1 MLTEMDEPAI
11 LQKTLEL
18 CQTIVDQPEFVVMR
32 QRIDTFLADE
42 QAQAQ
47 YQSVVQKSEH
57 LQHKQHSGEPV
68 QHDEIS
74 AFETDRDALLNNPVA
89 KGFLD
94 AQQQMQRVQSS
105 VTKYVTKTFELGRV
119 PEPDDFNT
127 CGHGCSCGH

>member
-1 MLTEMDEPAI
+1 MPTEMDEPVI

-18 CQTIVDQPEFVVMR
+18 CQTIVDQPEFVDMR
-32 QRIDTFLADE
+32 QRIDAFLADE

-47 YQSVVQKSEH
+47 YQSVVQKSER
-57 LQHKQHSGEPV
+57 LQHKQQSGGPLNN
-68 QHDEIS
+68 DEIS
-74 AFETDRDALLNNPVA
+74 EFETDRDTLLNSPVA

-119 PEPDDFNT
+119 PEPEDFDT

>member
-1 MLTEMDEPAI
+1 MPTEMDEPAI

-18 CQTIVDQPEFVVMR
+18 CQTIVDQPEFVDMR
-32 QRIDTFLADE
+32 QRIDAFLADE
-42 QAQAQ
+42 QAQSQ
-47 YQSVVQKSEH
+47 YQSVVQKSER
-57 LQHKQHSGEPV
+57 LQHKQHSGEPLD
-68 QHDEIS
+68 HDEIS
-74 AFETDRDALLNNPVA
+74 EFEADRDTLLNNPVA

-119 PEPDDFNT
+119 PEPEDLDS

>member
-1 MLTEMDEPAI
+1 MPTELDEPAI

-18 CQTIVDQPEFVVMR
+18 CQTIADQPEFADLR

-47 YQSVVQKSEH
+47 YQSVVQKSER
-57 LQHKQHSGEPV
+57 LQYRQQSGEPLN
-68 QHDEIS
+68 HDEIS
-74 AFETDRDALLNNPVA
+74 EFETDRDALLNNPVA

-119 PEPDDFNT
+119 PEPQDFDT

>member
-1 MLTEMDEPAI
+1 MAPIRAASNTSEAI
-11 LQKTLEL
+11 SKGRTNPLS
-18 CQTIVDQPEFVVMR
+18 R
-32 QRIDTFLADE
+32 
-42 QAQAQ
+42 
-47 YQSVVQKSEH
+47 
-57 LQHKQHSGEPV
+57 
-68 QHDEIS
+68 
-74 AFETDRDALLNNPVA
+74 LNNPVA

>member
-1 MLTEMDEPAI
+1 MPTEIDEPAI
-11 LQKTLEL
+11 LLKTLEL
-18 CQTIVDQPEFVVMR
+18 CQTIVDQPEFLAMR
-32 QRIDTFLADE
+32 QRIDAFLADE

-47 YQSVVQKSEH
+47 YQSVVQKSER
-57 LQHKQHSGEPV
+57 LQHKQHAGEPL

-74 AFETDRDALLNNPVA
+74 EFETDRDALLNNPVA

-119 PEPDDFNT
+119 PDPDDFNT

>member
-1 MLTEMDEPAI
+1 MDEPAI

-18 CQTIVDQPEFVVMR
+18 CQTIVDQPEFVDMR
-32 QRIDTFLADE
+32 QRIDAFLADE

-57 LQHKQHSGEPV
+57 LQHKQHSGEPLNN
-68 QHDEIS
+68 DEIS
-74 AFETDRDALLNNPVA
+74 EFETDRDTLLNNPVA
-89 KGFLD
+89 RGFLD

-119 PEPDDFNT
+119 PEPEDFDT
-127 CGHGCSCGH
+127 CGQGCSCGH